1 MSVEVVLLGLALLL
15 LLAVLAVLL
24 TRRPPSDPTLPLLQ
38 AAQERQATALASAR
52 EALAGDIA
60 RQKAE
65 FSLELQGFTTEQT
78 RALNGALLKQTESLA
93 SMEKAL
99 LERLTADA
107 KSTQEAT
114 AGQTGA
120 LNAALLRQTESLAA
134 MEKALL
140 ERLGA
145 DAKAALEATT
155 AEGGRARDA
164 TAEQTK
170 ALNAAMLKQTESLSA
185 MEKALVER
193 LTADAKST
201 QEAMSAETARSR
213 DVLDKKL
220 TEMRENNEKRLAEIQ
235 KSVNEQLAGA
245 VEKQM
250 NESFN
255 RVIDQFTAVQKA
267 MGDVQAVTAQI
278 GDIKRLF
285 GNVKTRGGWG
295 ETQVKALL
303 DDILPEGS
311 YEVNVRLREGSSDS
325 VEFCVVMPM
334 QGSER
339 VLLPVDAKFPI
350 EDYERLLTAWETADP
365 IAEIAA
371 RKGLENRIRG
381 EAQKIAQKYI
391 CPPRTVE
398 FGVMYLPT
406 EGLYAEVARIPG
418 LIDDVGRV
426 HRVLILGPTLLPAL
440 LRTIQL
446 GHVTLALSKNAESV
460 RELLSA
466 TKAEMSKM
474 DGVLS
479 SLGKQV
485 GTVQNTIGKA
495 QVRTRAISRKLRG
508 MDALPGE
515 RVEQI
520 FELEQEIAED
530 DEEA

>member
-1 MSVEVVLLGLALLL
+1 MTIEAALLGLVVLLLLV
-15 LLAVLAVLL
+15 VLIVLL
-24 TRRPPSDPTLPLLQ
+24 TRKAPADPTLPLLQ
-38 AAQERQATALASAR
+38 AGQERQAAALAAT
-52 EALAGDIA
+52 
-60 RQKAE
+60 KAE
-65 FSLELQGFTTEQT
+65 LSLELQGFT
-78 RALNGALLKQTESLA
+78 
-93 SMEKAL
+93 
-99 LERLTADA
+99 
-107 KSTQEAT
+107 
-114 AGQTGA
+114 
-120 LNAALLRQTESLAA
+120 
-134 MEKALL
+134 
-140 ERLGA
+140 
-145 DAKAALEATT
+145 
-155 AEGGRARDA
+155 
-164 TAEQTK
+164 AEQTK
-170 ALNAAMLKQTESLSA
+170 ALGAAMLKQTESLA
-185 MEKALVER
+185 ATEKALLER
-193 LTADAKST
+193 LAAGTAATQEATAEQTKAVSAAMLKQAESLAAMQTALLERLAADAKST
-201 QEAMSAETARSR
+201 QEAMSAETTRSR

-311 YEVNVRLREGSSDS
+311 YETNVRLREGSADS

-350 EDYERLLTAWETADP
+350 EDYERLLAAWEAADP
-365 IAEIAA
+365 VLEAQA
-371 RKGLENRIRG
+371 RRGLETRIRG

-418 LIDDVGRV
+418 LIDDIGRT
-426 HRVLILGPTLLPAL
+426 HRVLVLGPTLLPAL

-446 GHVTLALSKNAESV
+446 GHVTLALSQNAESV
-460 RELLSA
+460 RELLGA
-466 TKAEMSKM
+466 TKAEMAKM
-474 DGVLS
+474 EGVLGQ
-479 SLGKQV
+479 LGKQV
-485 GTVQNTIGKA
+485 GTVANTIGKA
-495 QVRTRAISRKLRG
+495 QTRTRAITRKLRS

-515 RVEQI
+515 RVDQI
-520 FELEQEIAED
+520 FEIEQEIAED
-530 DEEA
+530 EEA